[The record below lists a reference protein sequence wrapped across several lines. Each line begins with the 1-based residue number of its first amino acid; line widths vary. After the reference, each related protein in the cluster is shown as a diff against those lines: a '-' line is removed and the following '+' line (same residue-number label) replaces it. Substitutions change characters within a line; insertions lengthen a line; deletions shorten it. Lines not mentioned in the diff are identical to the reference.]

1 MGSADADADADVAA
15 AIRVIVACSEHAGAA
30 FEVSVDVASDA
41 TVLDAIR
48 GSGVLGRFATIDVS
62 RCEVGIW
69 GRATT
74 LGACLAD
81 GDRVELYRP
90 LVMDPMQARRLRAT
104 RRPAARR

>member
-1 MGSADADADADVAA
+1 M
-15 AIRVIVACSEHAGAA
+15 RVSVACSEQAGAA
-30 FEVSVDVASDA
+30 FEVAVEVDIAA

-48 GSGVLGRFATIDVS
+48 ASGVLERFASIDVS
-62 RCEVGIW
+62 RCEVGVW

-74 LGACLAD
+74 LEARLAQ

-104 RRPAARR
+104 RRKPR

>member
-1 MGSADADADADVAA
+1 MGSAEATAA
-15 AIRVIVACSEHAGAA
+15 ALMQVSVACSEQAGTA
-30 FEVSVDVASDA
+30 FEVSVELACGA

-74 LGACLAD
+74 LDARLVA

-90 LVMDPMQARRLRAT
+90 LVMDPMQARRLRAA
-104 RRPAARR
+104 RRPTARR

>member
-1 MGSADADADADVAA
+1 M
-15 AIRVIVACSEHAGAA
+15 
-30 FEVSVDVASDA
+30 EVDIAA

-48 GSGVLGRFATIDVS
+48 ASGVLERFASIDVS
-62 RCEVGIW
+62 RCEVGVW

-74 LGACLAD
+74 LEARLAQ

-104 RRPAARR
+104 RRKPR